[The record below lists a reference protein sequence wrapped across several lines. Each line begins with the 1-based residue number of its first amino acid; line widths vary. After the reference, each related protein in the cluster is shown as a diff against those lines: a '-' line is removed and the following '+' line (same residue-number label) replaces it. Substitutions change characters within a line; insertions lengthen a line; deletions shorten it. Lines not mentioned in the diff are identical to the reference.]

1 MRIDWG
7 SMAADCSVFEML
19 KICSNCLVVFN
30 AAIFLSQ
37 LKCSGRGPN
46 WSHKLENQ
54 SNLTNWRW
62 YDQGNYIHASQWF
75 QAKFF
80 LPINP
85 FIYFP
90 TSEVPIVLPYQS
102 MIGWDVYLVW
112 FTYSM
117 EAFFAKPVIFGC
129 NSSNTIYKIWTS
141 RHSSKKDLGGSL
153 ILTILPQ
160 PFNYTIGLTKLS
172 SNVNSG
178 VYGSKVSN
186 RV

>member
-1 MRIDWG
+1 
-7 SMAADCSVFEML
+7 ML
-19 KICSNCLVVFN
+19 SGEI
-30 AAIFLSQ
+30 LS
-37 LKCSGRGPN
+37 P
-46 WSHKLENQ
+46 NQ
-54 SNLTNWRW
+54 SFYLFSNVRSTYSIAL
-62 YDQGNYIHASQWF
+62 S
-75 QAKFF
+75 K
-80 LPINP
+80 
-85 FIYFP
+85 
-90 TSEVPIVLPYQS
+90 

-112 FTYSM
+112 ITYSV

-153 ILTILPQ
+153 ILTILPH